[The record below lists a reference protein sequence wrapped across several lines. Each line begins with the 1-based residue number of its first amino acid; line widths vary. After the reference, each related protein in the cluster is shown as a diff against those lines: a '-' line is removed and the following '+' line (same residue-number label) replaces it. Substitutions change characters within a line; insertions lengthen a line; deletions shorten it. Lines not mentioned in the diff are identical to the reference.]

1 MSYELRNRPCSPWSL
16 WGSVVEHRSMESKG
30 LRFISSKGLIIF
42 SFPTLM
48 TRRKHIFLYYT
59 IELPWLKPKCTDYT
73 QLLIWLSSPF
83 FFQFTNLPL
92 IWLKESHV
100 TWRVVTWQL
109 IFPIA
114 SNMGNDSL
122 RRRHV
127 TLALW
132 KTTSEKFG
140 DSSECNNGRRYH
152 TSTFYF

>member
-1 MSYELRNRPCSPWSL
+1 
-16 WGSVVEHRSMESKG
+16 MES
-30 LRFISSKGLIIF
+30 LRLSGRASEHGIQRSEVQFLIGTQNFFF
-42 SFPTLM
+42 SHTHDKTKTHLSLLHNRAPMVKTKMHRLH
-48 TRRKHIFLYYT
+48 TA
-59 IELPWLKPKCTDYT
+59 TD
-73 QLLIWLSSPF
+73 LVILPF
-83 FFQFTNLPL
+83 FFQFTNFPL

-114 SNMGNDSL
+114 SNMWNDSL
-122 RRRHV
+122 RRHV